1 MLSLLQVI
9 VILPLTVSSFVLL
22 PAANSVG
29 VFHQPTQKPS
39 SCLLHSSSPGA
50 SDSNSNVDVDV
61 SDLGLTM
68 DDFNAP
74 FPQELLEGL
83 TSTGYES
90 TNKVASI
97 DDEGCEWTESL
108 EACSV
113 QLLIPGLRGQ
123 PAAAVAVL
131 FSTTTL
137 SVSVFGRVVWSTILR
152 GSINPARS
160 SYEVETG
167 ADMIPVIRLQVR
179 KQEAA
184 LWGGFILQIGENSLL

>member
-1 MLSLLQVI
+1 MMLSLSRVL
-9 VILPLTVSSFVLL
+9 VILPLTVSAFVL
-22 PAANSVG
+22 PNGGAFRRS
-29 VFHQPTQKPS
+29 TRSTS
-39 SCLLHSSSPGA
+39 SLLHSSSDPSSKSTNA
-50 SDSNSNVDVDV
+50 DV

-74 FPQELLEGL
+74 FPPELLEGL

-90 TNKVASI
+90 TNRLETVH
-97 DDEGCEWTESL
+97 DEGCEWTESL

-123 PAAAVAVL
+123 PSAAVAVL
-131 FSTTTL
+131 FSTTTI

-152 GSINPARS
+152 GSINPAS
-160 SYEVETG
+160 SSFEVENG

-179 KQEAA
+179 KEDAA
-184 LWGGFILQIGENSLL
+184 LWGGFILQIGEDSLL

>member
-1 MLSLLQVI
+1 

-22 PAANSVG
+22 PANSVG
-29 VFHQPTQKPS
+29 VAFRQSGSTQKPS
-39 SCLLHSSSPGA
+39 FLLHSSSPGA
-50 SDSNSNVDVDV
+50 SDSNVNVNANVDV

-74 FPQELLEGL
+74 FPPELLEGL

-90 TNKVASI
+90 TNKVATV
-97 DDEGCEWTESL
+97 DDEGCEWTESS

-137 SVSVFGRVVWSTILR
+137 SVSVFGRVVWSMILR

-160 SYEVETG
+160 SFEVENG

-184 LWGGFILQIGENSLL
+184 LWGGFILQIGEDSLL

>member
-1 MLSLLQVI
+1 MMLSSLQVLA
-9 VILPLTVSSFVLL
+9 VLPLALSAFVLPNTNGGAFRRSL
-22 PAANSVG
+22 
-29 VFHQPTQKPS
+29 
-39 SCLLHSSSPGA
+39 LLHSNSN
-50 SDSNSNVDVDV
+50 SDSTPNASKSSTFTDV

-90 TNKVASI
+90 TNKVETV

-131 FSTTTL
+131 FSTTTI

-152 GSINPARS
+152 GSIDPARCHF
-160 SYEVETG
+160 EVENG
-167 ADMIPVIRLQVR
+167 ADMIPVIRLLVI
-179 KQEAA
+179 KEDAA
-184 LWGGFILQIGENSLL
+184 LWGGFILQIGEDSLL

>member
-1 MLSLLQVI
+1 
-9 VILPLTVSSFVLL
+9 
-22 PAANSVG
+22 
-29 VFHQPTQKPS
+29 
-39 SCLLHSSSPGA
+39 
-50 SDSNSNVDVDV
+50 
-61 SDLGLTM
+61 M

-74 FPQELLEGL
+74 FPPELLQGL

-90 TNKVASI
+90 TNKVDTV

-131 FSTTTL
+131 FSTTTI

-152 GSINPARS
+152 GSIIPARCHF
-160 SYEVETG
+160 EVELG
-167 ADMIPVIRLQVR
+167 ADMIPVIRLLVI
-179 KQEAA
+179 KEDAA
-184 LWGGFILQIGENSLL
+184 LWGGFILQIGEDSLL